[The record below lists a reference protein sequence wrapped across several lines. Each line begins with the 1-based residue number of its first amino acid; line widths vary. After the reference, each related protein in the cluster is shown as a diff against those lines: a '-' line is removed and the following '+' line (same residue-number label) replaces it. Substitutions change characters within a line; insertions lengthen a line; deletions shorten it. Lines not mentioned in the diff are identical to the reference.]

1 MTSTEA
7 QLCMLGHAT
16 AEVGDQ
22 NHRLWSILELYSL
35 KQDVTSMR
43 RTLRVKLHYSDY
55 AARGGNPN
63 ALGLLAE
70 VTKQSSL
77 NASIDL
83 PDHNGRTALHDAV
96 RSGVLESVQIL
107 LNASANPNARDFKG
121 KSCLHIASECSE
133 EQNIMDLQRLSQQN
147 SLAECAR
154 HPADRKKRDYT
165 GHPAGLKFVDSW
177 RPVLTKKEED
187 GKIKPSRLDLE
198 GFNRM
203 TDIVRLL
210 LDAGSDP
217 NITDDNGMSPY
228 DAAIASGCNEIAWS
242 LSASRDTSELSSITA
257 SAEQGQERKTLP
269 SLKHNIWLRER
280 NSRDEFIPDISPDPG
295 KVSQLLLPAI
305 QSGEDGI
312 VRGLLKKGADPL
324 KQLTDG
330 KTVLHTVARNG
341 LLSITKL
348 LVHGKQTQSVPSD
361 LIHEAIRRERPNMEM
376 IKYLVQLSV
385 DLNAKQDKGKGN
397 RYYRRR

>member
-1 MTSTEA
+1 MRA
-7 QLCMLGHAT
+7 GANVIALDH
-16 AEVGDQ
+16 Q
-22 NHRLWSILELYSL
+22 NRSVVH
-35 KQDVTSMR
+35 
-43 RTLRVKLHYSDY
+43 Y

-70 VTKQSSL
+70 VTKQRSL
-77 NASIDL
+77 NASIDI

-121 KSCLHIASECSE
+121 KSCLHIPSECSE

-198 GFNRM
+198 GVNRM

-217 NITDDNGMSPY
+217 NVTDDNRMTP
-228 DAAIASGCNEIAWS
+228 
-242 LSASRDTSELSSITA
+242 
-257 SAEQGQERKTLP
+257 P
-269 SLKHNIWLRER
+269 SLVVVMRLRGRILLAETHQTY
-280 NSRDEFIPDISPDPG
+280 P
-295 KVSQLLLPAI
+295 LLPP
-305 QSGEDGI
+305 QRSR
-312 VRGLLKKGADPL
+312 V
-324 KQLTDG
+324 
-330 KTVLHTVARNG
+330 
-341 LLSITKL
+341 
-348 LVHGKQTQSVPSD
+348 
-361 LIHEAIRRERPNMEM
+361 RRERL
-376 IKYLVQLSV
+376 YLVLSMISGFENETV
-385 DLNAKQDKGKGN
+385 GTTSHSTYHQTLRKCHSSYYLRYNLARRESCGN
-397 RYYRRR
+397 C

>member
-1 MTSTEA
+1 MRA
-7 QLCMLGHAT
+7 GANVIALDH
-16 AEVGDQ
+16 Q
-22 NHRLWSILELYSL
+22 NRSVVH
-35 KQDVTSMR
+35 
-43 RTLRVKLHYSDY
+43 Y

-70 VTKQSSL
+70 VTKQRSL
-77 NASIDL
+77 NASIDI

-121 KSCLHIASECSE
+121 KSCLHIPSECSE
-133 EQNIMDLQRLSQQN
+133 EQNIMDLQRSSQQN
-147 SLAECAR
+147 SVAECGK
-154 HPADRKKRDYT
+154 HPTDGEKRDHT
-165 GHPAGLKFVDSW
+165 GHPAGLKFVDSS
-177 RPVLTKKEED
+177 RPVYTKKEED
-187 GKIKPSRLDLE
+187 GNIKPSCLDLE
-198 GFNRM
+198 GVSRM

-242 LSASRDTSELSSITA
+242 LSASRDTSELSSVTA
-257 SAEQGQERKTLP
+257 SAEQCQERKTLP
-269 SLKHNIWLRER
+269 SLKHNIWLRAR
-280 NSRDEFIPDISPDPG
+280 NSWDKFIPDISPDPE

-305 QSGEDGI
+305 QYGEEGI
-312 VRGLLKKGADPL
+312 VRELLKKGADPL

-330 KTVLHTVARNG
+330 ETVLHTVARNG

-348 LVHGKQTQSVPSD
+348 LVYGKQKQSVPSD
-361 LIHEAIRRERPNMEM
+361 LIHEAVCRERPNMEM
-376 IKYLVQLSV
+376 IKYLVQLQLSV